1 MANAWNRQDSTAI
14 LRDGSPVTNRP
25 IRRDDAAALL
35 AFHARLSPR
44 SRYLRFLS
52 PVPRLAP
59 EHLHRLVE
67 VDDAGGMAV
76 VARRDG
82 QIVGAAHC
90 YRFESSARGDVSVA
104 VDDRYQRQ
112 GLGPLLLE
120 RLVRLARDRG
130 ISVLEADV
138 LAENRRMLGILARAH
153 LPMTSALDM
162 GVVHVEIFLEER

>member
-1 MANAWNRQDSTAI
+1 M
-14 LRDGSPVTNRP
+14 
-25 IRRDDAAALL
+25 
-35 AFHARLSPR
+35 
-44 SRYLRFLS
+44 
-52 PVPRLAP
+52 VPRPALVAAGRPGPGQPTCPVLAS
-59 EHLHRLVE
+59 R
-67 VDDAGGMAV
+67 AV